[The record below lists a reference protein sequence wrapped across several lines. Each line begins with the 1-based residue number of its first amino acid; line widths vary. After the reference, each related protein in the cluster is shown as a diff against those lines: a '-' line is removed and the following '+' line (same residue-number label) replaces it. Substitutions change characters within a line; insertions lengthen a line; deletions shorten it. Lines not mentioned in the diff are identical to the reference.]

1 MSYASVIDKAIEE
14 DEEAK
19 GEGFTDSDKAYIRFR
34 RVVEPGM
41 VDARF
46 DLIPSKS
53 SDVTQRSSGEKFTD
67 QTLRGHIL
75 NGAAFG
81 AQFNDTLKKIDPSS
95 SLSQD
100 DLLKALALFACH
112 DFHKTDEPQKRRH
125 RNERG
130 LGDEDKDLGEDE
142 VRELVD
148 TLNLD
153 ELDTRLSFRDYYAS
167 ALGAERMSGRHKQVS
182 SKQFDILKNW
192 VRLMDAAAGMQNPVE
207 ANSLENRARNISDDV
222 SLHYHS
228 IDDTRGVS
236 TNILNH
242 AISEYLTDNEGVED
256 TVYFHNGVIY
266 IAEGDDISL
275 EPSDEGIVPEDA
287 LQEVLQQF
295 IESVKESREELQ
307 KPQELQGFLNTAGVL
322 PKGYLK
328 INSTSYFLSGVE
340 NIFAAVREYL
350 AGRAG
355 QDNWSVYSVYSDA
368 LIASLAWDL
377 IDVAPS
383 SHNKTQAL
391 GIYAGTVFMELFK
404 QLNGGNARDSLMD
417 LCNALELN
425 SAQEKLLKE
434 YDADNTPF
442 SSHDLSADE
451 IEAISESTGM
461 DTDEVREDAK
471 SVDLHGGGNKSF
483 AQVAVMA
490 FLNQTDSEGVPRK
503 ELPVEELLR
512 DMEGMFLS
520 YYRNWKDD
528 WDENRGTDWDPEWDK
543 ETKTRK
549 FELELQGVLPV
560 ASEHYIRSNVEIDGY
575 WFAQE
580 ESKDKHNEYT
590 KKSQGHI
597 CLLCNDLLIGDTSLS
612 SFESGQDTVGKGLSF
627 SHLKKIDAGGGE
639 PNGVICP
646 ICDLEMTLRN
656 SVHETNPDESSQY
669 LVVAPDYFYSP
680 VDIKIEK
687 ILKREL
693 YEGGGGDLL
702 QTSRELI
709 GSDPSKRSEALD
721 SVLSILKMTEEQ
733 EEFQNNLKNYDAA
746 FDVKG
751 SIGVYRLSPPRRAN
765 DPNKEV
771 TRVPRWYLASYF
783 AVVFSWLT
791 SSRALLTDTPI
802 PTTEFGDF
810 NEMIQIEGAPP
821 PVQRFVGETVTISRL
836 GERDVWTEYEFSH
849 LMKVDDEEPTESKV
863 ISEDSAE
870 SGQATLTQQYADSQN
885 EEIQDDTTTYKLRIN
900 TGLAESLYKLS
911 AFSYVAFRAHGFD
924 VQRFATL
931 LSDLQEPFV
940 GANTLLK
947 GDEQVGDY
955 TALRAADILD
965 TLIHKDM
972 SNRLEEL
979 AEAGFEAAQPNPDT
993 DSNHEYERLFRVARD
1008 SISDGVTK
1016 NADRDEMVDM
1026 VAGDVMKAAARARK
1040 KNARSDQ
1047 DEKYAKEKYTREP
1060 AEEFARIF
1068 IDDVFVGMCDGEFYE
1083 LRRLENKLAS
1093 GYNAAIRR
1101 HLQEWFDK
1109 HSD

>member
-1 MSYASVIDKAIEE
+1 MSHASVIDKAIEE
-14 DEEAK
+14 DEEVS
-19 GEGFTDSDKAYIRFR
+19 GGFTESDEAYIRFR
-34 RVVEPGM
+34 RVIEPGM
-41 VDARF
+41 VNAGF

-81 AQFNDTLKKIDPSS
+81 AQFNHALKKFDPSS
-95 SLSQD
+95 SLSRAE
-100 DLLKALALFACH
+100 LLNALALFACH
-112 DFHKTDEPQKRRH
+112 DFHKTDEPQKRRL
-125 RNERG
+125 RSEGG
-130 LGDEDKDLGEDE
+130 LRDEDKDLGEDE

-148 TLNLD
+148 TLRIKK
-153 ELDTRLSFRDYYAS
+153 LDTDISFRDYYAS
-167 ALGAERMSGRHKQVS
+167 ALGAEKMSGRHKQVS
-182 SKQFDILKNW
+182 SKRFDILKDW
-192 VRLMDAAAGMQNPVE
+192 VRLMDAAAGMQSPVE
-207 ANSLENRARNISDDV
+207 ANSLENRVQKISSEV

-228 IDDTRGVS
+228 VDDTRGVS

-242 AISEYLTDNEGVED
+242 AISEYLTDNDGVED
-256 TVYFHNGVIY
+256 IVYFHNGVIY
-266 IAEGDDISL
+266 IAEENGLPLQS
-275 EPSDEGIVPEDA
+275 SDEGTVPEDD
-287 LQEVLQQF
+287 LEEVLQQF
-295 IESVKESREELQ
+295 IKSVKESREELQ

-328 INSTSYFLSGVE
+328 LNSTSYFLSGIE

-350 AGRAG
+350 ESRAS

-368 LIASLAWDL
+368 LIAALAWDL
-377 IDVAPS
+377 VDEAPS
-383 SHNKTQAL
+383 THNKTQVL

-404 QLNGGNARDSLMD
+404 QLNGGDTRESLID
-417 LCNALELN
+417 LCNALGLDF
-425 SAQEKLLKE
+425 ARDRLLEE
-434 YDADNTPF
+434 YDAEDTPF
-442 SSHDLSADE
+442 SSDNLSTGE
-451 IEAISESTGM
+451 IEAVSESTGI
-461 DTDEVREDAK
+461 DADEVRENAD

-483 AQVAVMA
+483 AQVAVIA
-490 FLNQTDSEGVPRK
+490 FLNGDSDGVPRRD
-503 ELPVEELLR
+503 LPVEEILR
-512 DMEGMFLS
+512 EMESMFLS
-520 YYRNWKDD
+520 YYRNWEGD
-528 WDENRGTDWDPEWDK
+528 WDDNRGTNWDSEWDK
-543 ETKTRK
+543 AKKTKE
-549 FELELQGVLPV
+549 FERELQGVLPE

-580 ESKDKHNEYT
+580 GMKNKHNEYT

-597 CLLCNDLLIGDTSLS
+597 CLLCNDLLVGDTSLS
-612 SFESGQDTVGKGLSF
+612 SFESGQDTVGKGLGF
-627 SHLKKIDAGGGE
+627 SHLKKIDADGGE

-656 SVHETNPDESSQY
+656 SVHETNADESSQY
-669 LVVAPDYFYSP
+669 AIIAPDYFHSS
-680 VDIKIEK
+680 VDVKVEK

-709 GSDPSKRSEALD
+709 GSDPSRRSEAIE
-721 SVLSILKMTEEQ
+721 SVLNILKMTEER

-751 SIGVYRLSPPRRAN
+751 SIGVYRLRPPRRSN

-802 PTTEFGDF
+802 PTTEFDDF

-836 GERDVWTEYEFSH
+836 GERGVWTEYEFSH
-849 LMKVDDEEPTESKV
+849 LMKSDDGEPVEPDTTFEGSV
-863 ISEDSAE
+863 E
-870 SGQATLTQQYADSQN
+870 SGQATLTQQYADNQN
-885 EEIQDDTTTYKLRIN
+885 EETQDETTTYELRIN
-900 TGLAESLYKLS
+900 TGLAESLYKLT
-911 AFSYVAFRAHGFD
+911 AFSYVGFRAHGFD

-947 GDEQVGDY
+947 GDEQLGDY
-955 TALRAADILD
+955 TALRAANILD
-965 TLIHKDM
+965 TLIHQDM

-1008 SISDGVTK
+1008 AISDGVTK
-1016 NADRDEMVDM
+1016 NAARDEMVNM

-1040 KNARSDQ
+1040 KNARSTE

-1068 IDDVFVGMCDGEFYE
+1068 IDDVFIGICDGEFYE
-1083 LRRLENKLAS
+1083 LRQLENKLAS
-1093 GYNAAIRR
+1093 GYNAAVRR
-1101 HLQEWFDK
+1101 KLQEWFDE

>member
-19 GEGFTDSDKAYIRFR
+19 GEGFTESDEAYIRFR
-34 RVVEPGM
+34 RVVESGM
-41 VDARF
+41 VNAGF

-81 AQFNDTLKKIDPSS
+81 ARFNDTLEKIDPSS
-95 SLSQD
+95 SLSQSE
-100 DLLKALALFACH
+100 LLNALALFACH
-112 DFHKTDEPQKRRH
+112 DFHKTDEPQRR
-125 RNERG
+125 RLQSEG
-130 LGDEDKDLGEDE
+130 VLGDEDKDLSKDE

-148 TLNLD
+148 TLRLE
-153 ELDTRLSFRDYYAS
+153 ELDTDLCFRDYYAS
-167 ALGAERMSGRHKQVS
+167 ALGAEKMSGRHKQVS
-182 SKQFDILKNW
+182 SKRFDIFKDW
-192 VRLMDAAAGMQNPVE
+192 VRLMDAAAGMQSPVE
-207 ANSLENRARNISDDV
+207 ANSLENRVQNISSEV

-228 IDDTRGVS
+228 VDDTRGVS

-242 AISEYLTDNEGVED
+242 AISAYLTDNKRVED
-256 TVYFHNGVIY
+256 IVYFHNGVIY
-266 IAEGDDISL
+266 IAEENGIPLKFSN
-275 EPSDEGIVPEDA
+275 EGIVPEDD
-287 LQEVLQQF
+287 LEQVLQQF
-295 IESVKESREELQ
+295 IKSVKESREELQ
-307 KPQELQGFLNTAGVL
+307 KPQELRGFLNTAGVL

-328 INSTSYFLSGVE
+328 INSTSYFLSGIE
-340 NIFAAVREYL
+340 NIFAAVREDL
-350 AGRAG
+350 ESRSD
-355 QDNWSVYSVYSDA
+355 QDSWSVYSVYSDG
-368 LIASLAWDL
+368 LIAALAWDL
-377 IDVAPS
+377 VDETPTT
-383 SHNKTQAL
+383 HNKTQAL

-404 QLNGGNARDSLMD
+404 KLNAGNARESLID
-417 LCNALELN
+417 LCNSLELD
-425 SAQEKLLKE
+425 SARDRLLKE
-434 YDADNTPF
+434 YGAENTPF
-442 SSHDLSADE
+442 SSDNLSVDE
-451 IEAISESTGM
+451 IEAVSESTGI
-461 DTDEVREDAK
+461 DADEVRKDAD

-490 FLNQTDSEGVPRK
+490 FLNEDSDGVPRR
-503 ELPVEELLR
+503 ELPVEEILQE
-512 DMEGMFLS
+512 MESMFLS
-520 YYRNWKDD
+520 YYQNWEGD
-528 WDENRGTDWDPEWDK
+528 WDDDRGTDWDSEWDREK
-543 ETKTRK
+543 KTRE
-549 FELELQGVLPV
+549 FERELQGELPE

-580 ESKDKHNEYT
+580 ETKDKLNEYT

-597 CLLCNDLLIGDTSLS
+597 CLLCNDLLIGNTSLS
-612 SFESGQDTVGKGLSF
+612 SFESGQDTVGKGLGF

-639 PNGVICP
+639 PSGVLCP

-656 SVHETNPDESSQY
+656 SVHETNADESSQY
-669 LVVAPDYFYSP
+669 LVIAPDYFYSP

-702 QTSRELI
+702 QSSRELV
-709 GSDPSKRSEALD
+709 GSDPSKRSAVIE
-721 SVLSILKMTEEQ
+721 SVLSILKKTEEQ
-733 EEFQNNLKNYDAA
+733 EEFQNSLKNYDAA

-771 TRVPRWYLASYF
+771 TKVPRWYLASYF
-783 AVVFSWLT
+783 AVMLSWLT
-791 SSRALLTDTPI
+791 SSRVLLTDTPI
-802 PTTEFGDF
+802 PTTEFDDF
-810 NEMIQIEGAPP
+810 NEMIQIKGSSL

-836 GERDVWTEYEFSH
+836 GERGVWTEYEFSH
-849 LMKVDDEEPTESKV
+849 LMKSDDGEYAESDTTFEGGV
-863 ISEDSAE
+863 E

-885 EEIQDDTTTYKLRIN
+885 EETQDETTTYELRIN

-911 AFSYVAFRAHGFD
+911 AFSYVGFRVHGFD

-940 GANTLLK
+940 GASTLLK

-965 TLIHKDM
+965 TLIHPDM
-972 SNRLEEL
+972 SNRLEDL
-979 AEAGFEAAQPNPDT
+979 AEVGFEAVQPNPDT

-1040 KNARSDQ
+1040 KNARTGE

-1060 AEEFARIF
+1060 AEQFARIF
-1068 IDDVFVGMCDGEFYE
+1068 IDDVFIGMCDGEFYE

-1101 HLQEWFDK
+1101 ELQDWFDEY
-1109 HSD
+1109 SD